1 MRDLH
6 PDYRIVREL
15 PSAFGRAYEAERRST
30 GQIVRLRRFAVP
42 GLSSEERSS
51 LDGELRESCARAA
64 LVTTPRVVRV
74 HELAGAPGGG
84 WVLVTD
90 HMEGPSLVDLRPY
103 DDPDFNG
110 AMLSYVAKGLAE
122 ALRDMHRAG
131 VAHGCVMPGWV
142 LADHEGFVRLDG
154 LGLAPVLART
164 KRKSSRSPA
173 HGSRR
178 KRSRRPEVDW
188 YRLQPH
194 TEDLP
199 GQERD
204 IFQVAVIL
212 SYCVTGKLPLGGEGT
227 SPAASGEFAK
237 WLHRLSL
244 N

>member
-1 MRDLH
+1 MREPH

-30 GQIVRLRRFAVP
+30 GQLVRLRRFAVP
-42 GLSSEERSS
+42 GLSPEERSS

-74 HELAGAPGGG
+74 HELADAPGGG

-90 HMEGPSLVDLRPY
+90 RAEGSSLVDLRPY
-103 DDPDFNG
+103 EDPDFNG
-110 AMLSYVAKGLAE
+110 AILSYVAKGLSE

-142 LADHEGFVRLDG
+142 LGDQDGHVRLDG
-154 LGLAPVLART
+154 LGLAPALART
-164 KRKSSRSPA
+164 KRKSSRA
-173 HGSRR
+173 RARR
-178 KRSRRPEVDW
+178 KRPRRPEVDW

-212 SYCVTGKLPLGGEGT
+212 SYCMTGKLPLGGEGT